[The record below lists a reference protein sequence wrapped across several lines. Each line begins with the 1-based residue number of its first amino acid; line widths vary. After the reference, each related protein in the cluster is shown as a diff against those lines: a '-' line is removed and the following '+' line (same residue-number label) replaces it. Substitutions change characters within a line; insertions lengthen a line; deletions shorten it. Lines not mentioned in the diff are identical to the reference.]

1 MNSKAILL
9 IERDRDMSIV
19 FLHFLFDLHVY
30 KLSLLILY
38 FCLHLQVAEIVLS
51 FEQLSLL
58 FFQFDL
64 VRTRWTVR
72 STSVWKKPIFL
83 GGKSQFFLLENKG

>member
-38 FCLHLQVAEIVLS
+38 FCLHVQAAEKVLS
-51 FEQLSLL
+51 FEQLSLI
-58 FFQFDL
+58 FRPFDL
-64 VRTRWTVR
+64 RMNKVDCFEHIRCCVRGN
-72 STSVWKKPIFL
+72 KP
-83 GGKSQFFLLENKG
+83 